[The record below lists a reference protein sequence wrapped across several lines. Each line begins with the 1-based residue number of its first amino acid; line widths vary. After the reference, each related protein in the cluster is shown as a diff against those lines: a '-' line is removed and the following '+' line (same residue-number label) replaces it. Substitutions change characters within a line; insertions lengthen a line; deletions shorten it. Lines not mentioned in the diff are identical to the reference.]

1 MDFGRK
7 HRTFSITE
15 FLFQSPPRLVLLSFC
30 VVILVGS
37 LLLML
42 PQATVGAGG
51 LSFWNSLFTSTSAT
65 CVTGL
70 IVLDTGSDFT
80 VLGQIII
87 LILIQIGGLGIM
99 TISTFFIYLIS
110 GRLGIFEREV
120 LFDTL
125 SQDPMRNLTRLLI
138 TVFLYT
144 LAIEAIGFLLLT
156 LGFWRFF
163 PLRSAAYLGLFHSI
177 SAFCNAG
184 FSLFSDSFIDFK
196 GDPLIGLTVCT
207 LIILGGLGFVV
218 IYDLYLNRRT
228 TLRLFISRL
237 SLHSRL
243 VLTVTGWLI
252 AGGTL
257 AFYLLER
264 SNTLAGLPV
273 PRQIL
278 VALFQS
284 VTTRTAGFNSVEVP
298 ALANSTLFLFMVLM
312 FIGASPASCGGGIKT
327 TTFAILIRSIA
338 ARFRMRGDV
347 NFYERRIPQE
357 TVSKMTAIVFFTLFT
372 LVVFTLCLLI
382 TELPEISHARIRGT
396 FLEYAFEAMSAYGTV
411 GLSMGVTPHLMNT
424 GKVLIVLLMFIG
436 RLGPLTIAIALK
448 GRREPKYRYMK
459 ENILVG

>member
-1 MDFGRK
+1 MDLLRE

-30 VVILVGS
+30 AVILLGS

-42 PQATVGAGG
+42 PQATARAGS
-51 LSFWNSLFTSTSAT
+51 LCFWDSLFTSTSAT

-80 VLGQIII
+80 LLGQIII

-110 GRLGIFEREV
+110 GRLGVFEREV
-120 LFDTL
+120 LL
-125 SQDPMRNLTRLLI
+125 V

-144 LAIEAIGFLLLT
+144 LAIEAIGFLMLT

-163 PLRSAAYLGLFHSI
+163 PLQRAAYLGLFHSV

-184 FSLFSDSFIDFK
+184 FSLFSDSFEGFR
-196 GDPLIGLTVCT
+196 GDPLIGLTVST
-207 LIILGGLGFVV
+207 LIVLGGLGFVV

-228 TLRLFISRL
+228 TLRLFTSRL

-252 AGGTL
+252 VGGTL

-273 PRQIL
+273 SRQIL

-298 ALANSTLFLFMVLM
+298 TLANSTLFLFMILM

-327 TTFAILIRSIA
+327 TTFAILTRSIA

-347 NFYERRIPQE
+347 NFYERRIPRE
-357 TVSKMTAIVFFTLFT
+357 TVSKVTAIVFFTLLT

-382 TELPEISHARIRGT
+382 TELPEVSHGTTRGT
-396 FLEYAFEAMSAYGTV
+396 FLEYAFEAVSAYGTV
-411 GLSMGVTPHLMNT
+411 GLSMGVTSHLMDT

-448 GRREPKYRYMK
+448 GRKEPKYRYMK